1 EAGMPDVMQVGTGP
15 RRQRD
20 VAAVRV
26 FDDAFDV
33 AVHEDHARVRQLNFR
48 DPGVVVHDPTELLEA
63 EEAGADLRLDHPL
76 CRRTARTGELAD
88 GGRLEPD
95 PVPALGLQ
103 PADAVTPH

>member
-1 EAGMPDVMQVGTGP
+1 MIQVGTVP

-20 VAAVRV
+20 VPVVRV

-33 AVHEDHARVRQLNFR
+33 GVQEDLAPVRQLDFR
-48 DPGVVVHDPTELLEA
+48 DPGVVVHNPTELLEA

-76 CRRTARTGELAD
+76 CRRTARTGELVD

-95 PVPALGLQ
+95 PVPALSCQ
-103 PADAVTPH
+103 PADAVAPH